1 MKTRT
6 KVAAG
11 IAGGAAVGAALGVL
25 FAPKKGSET
34 RKELMCKCNE
44 LISKVKNIKPEDVKE
59 YINNKVDEIK
69 KDLADLDKEKVA
81 KDAQVMAK
89 KIKKNAEDLVKYAKK
104 KGTAELSKVPED
116 LRDKAIQVTEDVLAK
131 LEKTK

>member
-6 KVAAG
+6 KVAVG
-11 IAGGAAVGAALGVL
+11 IAGGAAVGATLGVL

-44 LISKVKNIKPEDVKE
+44 LVSKVKNIKTGDVRE
-59 YINNKVDEIK
+59 YIDNKVDVIK
-69 KDLADLDKEKVA
+69 KDLADLDKEKIL
-81 KDAQVMAK
+81 KNAQDMAK
-89 KIKKNAEDLVKYAKK
+89 IIKKNTDELVKYAKK
-104 KGTAELSKVPED
+104 KGTIELSKVAED
-116 LRDKAIQVTEDVLAK
+116 LRDKAIQVTEDVLKK